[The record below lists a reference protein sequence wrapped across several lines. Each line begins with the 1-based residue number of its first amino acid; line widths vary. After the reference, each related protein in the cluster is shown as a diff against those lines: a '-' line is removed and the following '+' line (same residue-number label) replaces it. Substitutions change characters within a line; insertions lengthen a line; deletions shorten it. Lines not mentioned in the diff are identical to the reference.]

1 MRRVLAIANQK
12 GGVGKTTT
20 AINLAASLAVAEQ
33 QVLLVD
39 LDPQGNASSGLN
51 GTPGT
56 DGISLYEVLLGQ
68 RGIEE
73 VIHKTE
79 ISRLE
84 LVPATSA
91 LVGAEIE
98 LVSQPHRE
106 RTLKDALQAVIP
118 QYRFVLIDCPPSLG
132 LLTLNALTA
141 ADAVLIPVQCEYY
154 AMEGLGQLLKTIDLV
169 RQMYNPDLKIEGI
182 LLTLF
187 DSRNRLTHQVAQEI
201 RSYFPKQVFKSH
213 VPRNVT
219 LAEAPSHGKPALLY
233 NAGST
238 GAQAYLRLA
247 EEMIQHAKEGVGQRA
262 ERPV

>member
-1 MRRVLAIANQK
+1 MGRVLAIANQK

-51 GTPGT
+51 GKPET

-68 RGIEE
+68 REIKE
-73 VIHKTE
+73 VILKTE
-79 ISRLE
+79 VTGLE

-98 LVSQPHRE
+98 LVNQPQRE
-106 RTLKDALQAVIP
+106 RTLKDALQAAIP
-118 QYRFVLIDCPPSLG
+118 QYSFVLIDCPPSLG
-132 LLTLNALTA
+132 LLTLNALTT
-141 ADAVLIPVQCEYY
+141 ADTVLIPVQCEYY

-169 RQMYNPDLKIEGI
+169 RQMYNPDLKVEGI

-201 RSYFPKQVFKSH
+201 RRYFPDKVFNAH
-213 VPRNVT
+213 IPRNVT
-219 LAEAPSHGKPALLY
+219 LAEAPSYGKPALLY
-233 NAGST
+233 SVAST

-247 EEMIQHAKEGVGQRA
+247 EEMLHHAKEGVGQRA